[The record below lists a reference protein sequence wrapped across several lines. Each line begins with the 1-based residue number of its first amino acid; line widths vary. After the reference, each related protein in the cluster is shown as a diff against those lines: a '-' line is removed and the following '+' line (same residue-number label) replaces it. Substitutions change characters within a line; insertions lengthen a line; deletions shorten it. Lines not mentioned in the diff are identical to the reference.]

1 MPTLTNADP
10 SSPILYS
17 ASTSKKREFNQT
29 PGWPAEARYNAAGR
43 SRATAVSIDPSSDG
57 QKLNESADFVELNK
71 SNIRSMRAP
80 RRLCHRSSD
89 RFLIHFLVFD
99 GSPQTFDEDV
109 VAPGALAVHADGDIV
124 PDKHAGKRQAG
135 ELVALVGV
143 EDLRLAVFGQG
154 FLQRLD
160 AHPLDQCGASVLAI

>member
-1 MPTLTNADP
+1 MPKLTNADP

-29 PGWPAEARYNAAGR
+29 PGWLAEARYNAAGR
-43 SRATAVSIDPSSDG
+43 SRATAVSIDPSSDR

-99 GSPQTFDEDV
+99 GSPQVLDEDV
-109 VAPGALAVHADGDIV
+109 VAPGALALHADSNMDGS
-124 PDKHAGKRQAG
+124 KN
-135 ELVALVGV
+135 
-143 EDLRLAVFGQG
+143 LRKLAA
-154 FLQRLD
+154 FLIPSGWMDSEQRRCETNRD
-160 AHPLDQCGASVLAI
+160 FSTSMID